1 MNDDEIEFSV
11 IGSVLIQVAIIIS
24 SVLPILIAFC
34 CMCCVAHR
42 NHKQDKNIKHIVE
55 KQRKK
60 VEMLKK
66 DRNHVS
72 ASNFTANYA
81 YAVPTQ

>member
-34 CMCCVAHR
+34 CMCCLAHR

-60 VEMLKK
+60 VETLKK

-72 ASNFTANYA
+72 ASNLTANYA